1 MHMGKRLRKRRKQ
14 LGFSQRELARRT
26 GIPQSTISDLE
37 RGVQGDMTTALVK
50 RLAQALACTTDY
62 LIGMYED
69 EDSEQEPA
77 GVALGDAAAQASRP
91 DAPRRARRG
100 G

>member
-1 MHMGKRLRKRRKQ
+1 MHMGQRLRKRRDH
-14 LGFSQRELARRT
+14 LGLSQRELARRT
-26 GIPQSTISDLE
+26 GIPQSTISDVE

-69 EDSEQEPA
+69 EDSELKPA
-77 GVALGDAAAQASRP
+77 GVALVGA
-91 DAPRRARRG
+91 
-100 G
+100 